1 LTGTIAPRLAFMT
14 KLIEFSALCPF
25 FCLLV
30 HRVLLQRKLNMRVPF
45 KEFTE
50 YVMKQTGL

>member
-1 LTGTIAPRLAFMT
+1 MTGSIAPRLAFMT